1 MPSSTS
7 SSDARLPRAAWGPVL
22 FGALALWAAFVAAME
37 LRLAARGFRPTVV
50 DSEALWLKQRER
62 AAALGSRALILVG
75 ASRIQLDIDLDVLRR
90 RTGLEPVQLAIDGS
104 SFVPVLRS
112 LADDPRV
119 CGTIVVD
126 FAENVVGDPA
136 RRDAAD
142 IYAADY
148 ARLPVGATVPDYAWS
163 EALLTDFVRDHL
175 RSYADGARPL
185 TSLLL
190 RILPAGATP
199 QYLVTLP
206 DRSRLADYAKV
217 PMPGFYYARVMR
229 NMGQEVEP
237 KPGMTWNDLD
247 AELRRRIGEL
257 QPADARAFE
266 QGASRILGM
275 ADRIAARGG
284 RVLFVLMPRG
294 GLVAAADDR
303 FFPRTVFWDR
313 FAARSSYPAV
323 SYADVPALRDFGLPD
338 GSHLD
343 FRDRPRFTNSLVDAL
358 GLSASRAGGGATA
371 ATAAH

>member
-62 AAALGSRALILVG
+62 AGALGSRALILVG
-75 ASRIQLDIDLDVLRR
+75 ASRIQLDIDLDILRR

-119 CGTIVVD
+119 RGTVIVG
-126 FAENVVGDPA
+126 FAENVVGDSS

-148 ARLPVGATVPDYAWS
+148 ARLPASAVVPDFAHS

-217 PMPGFYYARVMR
+217 SMPGFYYARVMR
-229 NMGQEVEP
+229 NMGQQVAP
-237 KPGMTWNDLD
+237 SPGMTWNDLD
-247 AELRRRIGEL
+247 TELCRRIDKL
-257 QPADARAFE
+257 QPVDARAFAE
-266 QGASRILGM
+266 GIPPVLDM

-303 FFPRTVFWDR
+303 FFPRAAFWDR
-313 FAARSSYPAV
+313 FVARSPYRAV
-323 SYADVPALRDFGLPD
+323 HYADVPALRDFDLPD

-358 GLSASRAGGGATA
+358 GLAASSASGGTRAAPA
-371 ATAAH
+371 AR